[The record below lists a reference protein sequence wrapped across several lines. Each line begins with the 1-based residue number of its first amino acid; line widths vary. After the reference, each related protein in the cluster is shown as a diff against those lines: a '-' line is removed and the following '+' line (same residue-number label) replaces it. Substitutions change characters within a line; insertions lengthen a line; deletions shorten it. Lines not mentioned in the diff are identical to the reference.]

1 MRTKIIAK
9 TATISTNRQVALPA
23 SFGFK
28 SGEKVKIV
36 IDPQTQIITI
46 QKLPDPV
53 ENLFGI
59 AKGLNYSSDEFLK
72 EKKQEK
78 IKRDKKLKLN

>member
-1 MRTKIIAK
+1 MITK
-9 TATISTNRQVALPA
+9 TATISKNRQIALPA

-28 SGEKVKIV
+28 SGEKIKIV
-36 IDPQTQIITI
+36 IDPETQIITI
-46 QKLPDPV
+46 QKLPDPA

-72 EKKQEK
+72 DKKQEK
-78 IKRDKKLKLN
+78 IKRNKKLKSN